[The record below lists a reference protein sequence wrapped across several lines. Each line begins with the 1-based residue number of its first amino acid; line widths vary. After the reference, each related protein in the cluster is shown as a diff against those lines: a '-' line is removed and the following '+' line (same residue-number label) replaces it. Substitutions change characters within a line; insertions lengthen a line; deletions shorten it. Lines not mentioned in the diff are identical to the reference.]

1 MNWDE
6 YRAYLRAMESPDPK
20 DRPVPELSGEGAIYT
35 PEYLARKE
43 GNANGVDPRAWR
55 NII

>member
-1 MNWDE
+1 MNWDDYRE
-6 YRAYLRAMESPDPK
+6 YLAKQQSPDPAVR
-20 DRPVPELSGEGAIYT
+20 DVPERSGEGAIYT

-43 GNANGVDPRAWR
+43 GNANGADPRAWR